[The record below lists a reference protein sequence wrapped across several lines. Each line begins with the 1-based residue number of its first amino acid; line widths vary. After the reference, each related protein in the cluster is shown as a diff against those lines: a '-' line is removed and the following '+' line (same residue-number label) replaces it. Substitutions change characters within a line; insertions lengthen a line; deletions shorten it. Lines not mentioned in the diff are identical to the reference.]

1 MFRWIRIGLAVLLL
15 SATAAYAALPGPH
28 RALTPLLFGLHKIA
42 PNTYSDAPDKAP
54 IHLALMSAARLQ
66 AAEFFGPL
74 TTNPRHI
81 FCTTTA
87 CAERFGLRTRG
98 LNYGSHFNFI
108 SPRGLNVSIITHEL
122 VHSEL
127 HRTMGLRD
135 IYNPKF
141 PQWFDEGLA
150 SYISQDTRLSF
161 VAKPNHIKNARNLK
175 EWRKLNSAE
184 TWQQNY
190 SAAWTLVKAV
200 ADTDGIG
207 VLQDLVRRVE
217 NGEDFD
223 VLWRTLET
231 QP

>member
-1 MFRWIRIGLAVLLL
+1 MRLAE
-15 SATAAYAALPGPH
+15 SFYGQTSTRQKSGA
-28 RALTPLLFGLHKIA
+28 
-42 PNTYSDAPDKAP
+42 
-54 IHLALMSAARLQ
+54 
-66 AAEFFGPL
+66 
-74 TTNPRHI
+74 
-81 FCTTTA
+81 
-87 CAERFGLRTRG
+87 RG
-98 LNYGSHFNFI
+98 LC
-108 SPRGLNVSIITHEL
+108 V
-122 VHSEL
+122 
-127 HRTMGLRD
+127 
-135 IYNPKF
+135 YNPKF

-223 VLWRTLET
+223 VLWRALET

>member
-1 MFRWIRIGLAVLLL
+1 MFRWIRITLALLIL

-28 RALTPLLFGLHKIA
+28 RALTPKLFGLHKIA
-42 PNTYSDAPDKAP
+42 PNTYSDAPDKAHT
-54 IHLALMSAARLQ
+54 HLALMSAARLQ

-81 FCTTTA
+81 LCTTTD
-87 CAERFGLRTRG
+87 CAERFGLFGRG
-98 LNYGSHFNFI
+98 LNYGFHLNFI
-108 SPRGLNVSIITHEL
+108 GPRGMNVSIITHEL
-122 VHSEL
+122 GHSEL
-127 HRTMGLRD
+127 HRTMGFSD

-161 VAKPNHIKNARNLK
+161 VAKPDHIKNARNLK
-175 EWRKLNSAE
+175 EWREINSAE

-190 SAAWTLVKAV
+190 SAAWTLVKTV
-200 ADTDGIG
+200 ADTKGIG
-207 VLQDLVRRVE
+207 VLQNLVRRVE

-223 VLWRTLET
+223 MLWRAIET
-231 QP
+231 HP